1 MPAASPQD
9 ESPLQLDEVI
19 DGTYRLV
26 EEVGRGGFGA
36 VYRAE
41 HLKLRKSFAIKVLHP
56 KHASNDKVLVRFEN
70 EARAISRLEHPN
82 VVQVFDVGRTPT
94 GVAFIVMEFL
104 RGATLHAKYKE
115 AREKG
120 RALGTA
126 SVSILF
132 QVARGLVEAH
142 RLGIIHRDL
151 KPANIMLV
159 EDEDSPDGVKVK
171 LMDFGVA
178 KLMPGALGD
187 DAAEGAHTST
197 GAQQPGTLTH
207 MAPEQ
212 VRTSDG
218 KMTDPTKIDV
228 WALGVVAY
236 QMLAGR
242 LPFYHPET
250 FPLMM
255 MIVGEEFEPLD
266 KIDAGL
272 PPELIQLTHEMLA
285 KDPERRPSMQQV
297 RDRLSRF
304 LGRSSVSI
312 VPLSRVGSTPEQDA
326 LLALSSSAGEGGIA
340 PTVDAPER
348 GVLTPTAS
356 GTPGSLA
363 APGSGPHRLSL
374 DRSTQPPRSG
384 RQEPV
389 EGVLSSGIARTSG
402 ERISAPRL
410 RRGLPRPWLL
420 ISSGAL
426 VFALAGTATWRLLR
440 SGPAPLQPSAAPKAP
455 LGSPSPAGP
464 TTAAELTPP
473 EANGKPLVPPATPPS
488 SPGPSAPGENGE
500 GRRPAPELV
509 APPDGKS
516 KPGKAKP
523 SCTPVEVSA
532 ACIAGPLSGEQKN
545 KTLAA
550 LREAISNDPK
560 ARSKFCDSYAL
571 TIAAD
576 YEVRAA
582 KGVSKELQGNFAQ
595 ALRAFLRLPRLPGE
609 IQIKCTAK

>member
-1 MPAASPQD
+1 MPAAPLQD
-9 ESPLQLDEVI
+9 ESPLQLGEVI
-19 DGTYRLV
+19 DGTYRLI

-41 HLKLRKSFAIKVLHP
+41 HLKLRKAFAIKVLHP
-56 KHASNDKVLVRFEN
+56 KHGSNDRVLVRFEN

-104 RGATLHAKYKE
+104 RGVTLHAKYKE
-115 AREKG
+115 AREAG

-178 KLMPGALGD
+178 KLMPGALGE
-187 DAAEGAHTST
+187 DAAEVAHTST

-228 WALGVVAY
+228 WALGVVSY

-255 MIVGEEFEPLD
+255 MIVGEDFEPLD
-266 KIDAGL
+266 KVDPQL

-285 KDPERRPSMQQV
+285 KDPDRRPAMQAV
-297 RDRLSRF
+297 RDRLGRF

-312 VPLSRVGSTPEQDA
+312 VPLLSAR
-326 LLALSSSAGEGGIA
+326 SSSAPDAPVSQSSSAAEGGIA
-340 PTVDAPER
+340 ATVDAPER

-356 GTPGSLA
+356 GMG
-363 APGSGPHRLSL
+363 GSGPHRLSG
-374 DRSTQPPRSG
+374 DRSTQPPRLG
-384 RQEPV
+384 RGEPI
-389 EGVLSSGIARTSG
+389 EGALSSGIARTSG
-402 ERISAPRL
+402 ERISSPTV
-410 RRGLPRPWLL
+410 RRGLPRLWLGL
-420 ISSGAL
+420 GAGVLLLGVASTATLRMLRPTQLPLKPPTETGVSGAT
-426 VFALAGTATWRLLR
+426 GTPP
-440 SGPAPLQPSAAPKAP
+440 GPAAPQPGLPPVSKLDPQPA
-455 LGSPSPAGP
+455 SPSPP
-464 TTAAELTPP
+464 TPSTASDPSTE
-473 EANGKPLVPPATPPS
+473 GKK
-488 SPGPSAPGENGE
+488 PGPD
-500 GRRPAPELV
+500 V
-509 APPDGKS
+509 AVIPDGK
-516 KPGKAKP
+516 GKP
-523 SCTPVEVSA
+523 SRGKPACNIVELSPACVS
-532 ACIAGPLSGEQKN
+532 GPLSADQKN
-545 KTLAA
+545 KTVSA
-550 LREAISNDPK
+550 LREAVSNDPRT
-560 ARSKFCDSYAL
+560 RSKFCDSYAL
-571 TIAAD
+571 AIVGD
-576 YEVRAA
+576 YEIRSA
-582 KGVSKELQGNFAQ
+582 KGVSKELQGNFAK